1 MAVRAPNEPSA
12 EFHNHGEDPTRA
24 FSWLKV
30 HISTFTFKT
39 LTRPS
44 MQIYVAAALP
54 LCFKIINLTLVP
66 RTVSNCCLHLFQ
78 GLYSVVMT
86 VILNTTFVLW
96 LTAQSVHCTHQNI

>member
-39 LTRPS
+39 LTRLLL
-44 MQIYVAAALP
+44 A
-54 LCFKIINLTLVP
+54 
-66 RTVSNCCLHLFQ
+66 VSRHE
-78 GLYSVVMT
+78 
-86 VILNTTFVLW
+86 I
-96 LTAQSVHCTHQNI
+96 AQKS